1 MKLIQK
7 EKLISS
13 TYGASTNTPFAEPR
27 PLLGKRPSPQ
37 ERDTHRRAHGRLE
50 NRKGAWKVLLGT
62 RAARLLPLPSPHD
75 LLSDDHNHRGSLST
89 MRVPRSPDPEVGP
102 ENLYLQQVSPDHP
115 CRFGKHTPA
124 PPSQLEG
131 LAFFLPLGP
140 LPGPPGVPK
149 PPMPQAESPAL
160 EMRAQALTQGYRK
173 F

>member
-1 MKLIQK
+1 MFFFLSTHLLDVFDTLLIREKNHLQTEQHNRVAYLSIRRMKLIQK

-115 CRFGKHTPA
+115 
-124 PPSQLEG
+124 
-131 LAFFLPLGP
+131 
-140 LPGPPGVPK
+140 
-149 PPMPQAESPAL
+149 
-160 EMRAQALTQGYRK
+160 
-173 F
+173 